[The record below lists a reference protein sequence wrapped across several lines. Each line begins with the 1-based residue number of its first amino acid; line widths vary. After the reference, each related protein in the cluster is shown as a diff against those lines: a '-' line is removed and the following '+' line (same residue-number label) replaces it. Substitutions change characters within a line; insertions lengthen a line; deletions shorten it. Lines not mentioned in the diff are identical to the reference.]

1 MMHSPIK
8 VRTKLVGDRRTSRL
22 EIAGLQPL
30 HHPDAI
36 PYLSLHYP
44 SARFMILDRGWIVSK
59 KTMSDTKN

>member
-30 HHPDAI
+30 HHPGAI
-36 PYLSLHYP
+36 PSVPQPSLSKREIYD
-44 SARFMILDRGWIVSK
+44 SRSRLDSQQEDDV
-59 KTMSDTKN
+59 

>member
-1 MMHSPIK
+1 
-8 VRTKLVGDRRTSRL
+8 VGNRRTSRL